1 MKSIQK
7 LIVLSLLSF
16 VSATLHA
23 AEPTVVVTANHA
35 DWVYKLNEK
44 VVFKIE
50 VMQDGKPLK
59 NGIVNYETGPE
70 KMPATLKGSFE
81 MKETA
86 VEIEGGTM
94 TTGGFL
100 RCTATL
106 EFEGKK
112 FTGMATAAFSPETI
126 QPTTTVPGDFMAF
139 WTRAIADNAKIPL
152 DSRVELLPGR
162 STDKVNVYQVNLQNH
177 KTGMRLFGVLCIP
190 KAPGKYP
197 AVLKVPGAGVRPY
210 KGDVKLAE
218 KGVITFE
225 IGIHGI
231 PINLDSMV
239 YENLKAGALLGYNTF
254 NLDNRDDY
262 YYKRVYLGCLRA
274 NDFLFSLP
282 EFDGTNL
289 MVTGGSQGG
298 ALAIV
303 TAALDKRV
311 KALTCFYPAL
321 CDLTGYLNGRA
332 GGWPHMFSRSANAT
346 KEKIATSTYYDVV
359 NFARL
364 VTVPGFYSFGYNDVT
379 CPPTSFY
386 AAFNSITAPKTFF
399 IVKETGHFTTIEQR
413 AKQEE
418 FVLQLLKDT
427 K

>member
-1 MKSIQK
+1 MKSFQK

-16 VSATLHA
+16 VLASLHA

-59 NGIVNYETGPE
+59 NGIVNYEIGPE

-81 MKETA
+81 MKEAA

-94 TTGGFL
+94 KTGGFL

-106 EFEGKK
+106 NHEGKQYK
-112 FTGMATAAFSPETI
+112 GMATAAFSPETI

-139 WTRAIADNAKIPL
+139 WTRAIADNAKIPM
-152 DSRVELLPGR
+152 DARVELLPGR

-177 KTGMRLFGVLCIP
+177 KTGMRVYGVLCVP

-231 PINLDSMV
+231 PVNLDSMV

-311 KALTCFYPAL
+311 KALTCYYPAL

-332 GGWPHMFSRSANAT
+332 GGWPHMFSRPANAT

-386 AAFNSITAPKTFF
+386 AAFNSISAPKTFF
-399 IVKETGHFTTIEQR
+399 IAKETGHFTTAEQR

-418 FVLQLLKDT
+418 FVLQMLKNT